1 MDISRY
7 VEYSQEVE
15 PNIRIMV
22 QVPEDR
28 EELPVQII
36 INAGGKTVF
45 LSVEGFVAAVGLVA
59 RALADAGM
67 EVTLP
72 QPAK

>member
-1 MDISRY
+1 MEISRY
-7 VEYSQEVE
+7 TEYSSEVE
-15 PNIRIMV
+15 PNIRILV

-28 EELPVQII
+28 TELPVQII

-45 LSVEGFVAAVGLVA
+45 MSVEGFVAAVDLVA

-67 EVTLP
+67 EINLP

>member
-15 PNIRIMV
+15 PNIRVLV
-22 QVPEDR
+22 QVPENR

-36 INAGGKTVF
+36 INAGGKTLF
-45 LSVEGFVAAVGLVA
+45 LTVEGFVAAVDLVA
-59 RALADAGM
+59 RALADAGV
-67 EVTLP
+67 EINLP
-72 QPAK
+72 QPVK

>member
-7 VEYSQEVE
+7 TEYADQVE
-15 PNIRIMV
+15 PGIRVLV

-36 INAGGKTVF
+36 INAGGKTLF

-59 RALADAGM
+59 RALADAGL
-67 EVTLP
+67 EITLP

>member
-1 MDISRY
+1 MEINRY
-7 VEYSQEVE
+7 TEYAQEVE
-15 PNIRIMV
+15 PGIRVLV

-36 INAGGKTVF
+36 VNAGGKTLF
-45 LSVEGFVAAVGLVA
+45 LTVAGFVAAVDLVA

-67 EVTLP
+67 EITLP
-72 QPAK
+72 QPAG